1 MVLTRDMAAEDM
13 TVDSTIVAG
22 KAEGAQAPE
31 GCACAKGQAHSCS
44 CQCESTRGREA
55 GQAQDADQ
63 DLANR
68 EAVAS
73 EPGNEAGN
81 EAGSEAA
88 NEAGSTACT
97 RKRRGTHWVIAL
109 LKTGF
114 GSCLW
119 RGRSRASSEVAG
131 EARGQNQ
138 QDQKDR
144 NEAGFTLIEV
154 LGALVVG
161 SIVFAFAAFG
171 ISGGLESAR
180 VSGFNES
187 LALLRINIHESY
199 ASSRGFGTSGTE
211 STDITQELIDAGA
224 IPQNWMTDDGESVV
238 HNFGGSVSVEG
249 SVSGFSI
256 TAEAIPEAVCRKI
269 VSSQLEGWD
278 SVSIGGSEVTE
289 LPPTGCEEDQDGVG
303 VNELTFQAH

>member
-1 MVLTRDMAAEDM
+1 MFLTGDMAAKDM

-22 KAEGAQAPE
+22 RAEGAQAPE

-44 CQCESTRGREA
+44 CQCESTKDREA
-55 GQAQDADQ
+55 GQAQDAGQ
-63 DLANR
+63 DPANR

-73 EPGNEAGN
+73 EPGNESGK
-81 EAGSEAA
+81 EAA
-88 NEAGSTACT
+88 DEAGSTACT
-97 RKRRGTHWVIAL
+97 SKRRGTHWILAL

-119 RGRSRASSEVAG
+119 RGRSRASVAG
-131 EARGQNQ
+131 EARGQDQ
-138 QDQKDR
+138 QTRQDQKDQ

-289 LPPTGCEEDQDGVG
+289 VPPTGCEEDQDGVG